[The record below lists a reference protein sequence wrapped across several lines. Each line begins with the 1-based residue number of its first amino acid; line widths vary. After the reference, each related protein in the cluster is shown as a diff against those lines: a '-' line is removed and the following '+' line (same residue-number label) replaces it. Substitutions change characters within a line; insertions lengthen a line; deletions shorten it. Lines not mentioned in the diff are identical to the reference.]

1 MKLIQEQHSQIDI
14 ISANVIQTV
23 AANQK
28 GFRWNKAWIYPASGI
43 ADTGLL
49 AVNVGDVYVGKR
61 GAGKD
66 CTPDLLTT
74 GDGPIK
80 YELPVGQV
88 MRLEDIIVQGAN
100 VGDGVFIS
108 FT

>member
-1 MKLIQEQHSQIDI
+1 MKLVQEQHSQIDLVN
-14 ISANVIQTV
+14 SNVIQTV

-28 GFRWNKAWIYPASGI
+28 GFKWNKAWIYPASGI
-43 ADTGLL
+43 DAGGLL
-49 AVNVGDVYVGKR
+49 VANSADIYVGKR

-66 CTPDLLTT
+66 CTPDLLTPT
-74 GDGPIK
+74 DGPIK

-88 MRLEDIIVQGAN
+88 LRLEDIIVQGTA
-100 VGDGVFIS
+100 GDGVFIS